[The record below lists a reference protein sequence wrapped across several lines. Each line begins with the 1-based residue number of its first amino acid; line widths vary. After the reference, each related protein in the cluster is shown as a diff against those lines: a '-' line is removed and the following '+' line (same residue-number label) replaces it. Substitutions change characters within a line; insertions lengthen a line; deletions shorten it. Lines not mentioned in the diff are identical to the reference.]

1 MVYLCGDIHGSLDIK
16 KIEQWE
22 QEIHPTLDDYLIIL
36 GDWGAV
42 WYGNWW
48 DEPMIDYWDNKPYSV
63 CFLDGN
69 HENHK
74 ALEKFPICHWNGGRV
89 HLIGNS
95 IIHLM
100 RGEIY
105 TIDNK
110 TFFVM
115 GGGRSVDAYL
125 RKEGKTWWPQEMPS
139 KHEYDY
145 ALKNL
150 TDIDFKVDYIL
161 SHCTDSKTMELIN
174 PYFEKDELTQF
185 LYILKVGY
193 EIDYKH
199 HYFGHYHIDKDLTDK
214 ETCLYD
220 EVICISCGGDSN
232 E

>member
-1 MVYLCGDIHGSLDIK
+1 MIHFCGDVHGSLDIK

-22 QEIHPTLDDYLIIL
+22 KKIHPTSGDYLIIL
-36 GDWGAV
+36 GDWGTV

-48 DEPMIDYWDNKPYSV
+48 DEPMIDYWDSKPYNV

-74 ALEKFPICHWNGGRV
+74 ALEKFPICHWNGGKA

-125 RKEGKTWWPQEMPS
+125 RKEGKTWWPEEMPS
-139 KHEYDY
+139 KYEYDY
-145 ALKNL
+145 ALDNL
-150 TDIDFKVDYIL
+150 SKVNFKVDYLL
-161 SHCTDSKTMELIN
+161 SHCADSKTLELIN

-185 LYILKVGY
+185 LHMLKVGY
-193 EIDYKH
+193 ELEYKH
-199 HYFGHYHIDKDLTDK
+199 HYFGHYHIDEQLSDK

-220 EVICISCGGDSN
+220 IVVSLT
-232 E
+232 